1 MSNTFN
7 ITFTEEHLKVI
18 NAALAN
24 GPYAV
29 VAPVIA
35 HMNAEIQKQFNERV
49 DAGKE
54 PQ

>member
-1 MSNTFN
+1 MKTFN
-7 ITFTEEHLKVI
+7 INLNEEHLGVI

-24 GPYAV
+24 GPYGA

-35 HMNAEIQKQFNERV
+35 HINAEIQKQFDAGI

-54 PQ
+54 AK

>member
-1 MSNTFN
+1 MSNTFT

-18 NAALAN
+18 NAALLN
-24 GPYAV
+24 GPYMA
-29 VAPVIA
+29 VAPVIS
-35 HMNAEIQKQFNERV
+35 HINAEIQKQFNERV